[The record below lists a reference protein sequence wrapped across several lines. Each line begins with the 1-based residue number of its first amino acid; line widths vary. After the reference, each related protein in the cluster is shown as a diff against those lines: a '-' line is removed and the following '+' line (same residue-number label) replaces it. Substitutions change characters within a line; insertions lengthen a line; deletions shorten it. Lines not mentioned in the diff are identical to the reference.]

1 MKISILNGQLI
12 TWIDLFSQ
20 WAEVYD
26 VPDDSL
32 YKLATGTHFFDVE
45 TKELVAYEIPL
56 AYEMPE
62 PTQEE
67 IAEQEAIQK
76 EQEKENA
83 LKEVEVLLLRK
94 QALDLAGESTVDTV
108 VKLAGKLDA
117 VIDLRDIS
125 ESEKD
130 ALKFE
135 VNAKL

>member
-1 MKISILNGQLI
+1 MKISILNWQVI
-12 TWIDLFSQ
+12 TWIDLSSQ

-26 VPDDSL
+26 ISLWDSW
-32 YKLATGTHFFDVE
+32 KLSARTHYFDIE
-45 TKELVAYEIPL
+45 TKEVVAYPIP
-56 AYEMPE
+56 EPVE

-67 IAEQEAIQK
+67 IAEQESIQK
-76 EQEKENA
+76 EQKKENA

-108 VKLAGKLDA
+108 AKLAGKLDA

-125 ESEKD
+125 TEEKD

>member
-1 MKISILNGQLI
+1 MKISILNGQVI

-20 WAEVYD
+20 WAEVYT
-26 VPDDSL
+26 VDDSYL
-32 YKLATGTHFFDVE
+32 WKLATGTHFFDVE
-45 TKELVAYEIPL
+45 TKEVVAYPIAEPV
-56 AYEMPE
+56 E

-67 IAEQEAIQK
+67 IAEQESIQK

-108 VKLAGKLDA
+108 AKLAGKLDA

>member
-1 MKISILNGQLI
+1 MKISILNGQVI
-12 TWIDLFSQ
+12 TSIDLSSQ

-45 TKELVAYEIPL
+45 TKELVAYPI
-56 AYEMPE
+56 AE

-67 IAEQEAIQK
+67 IAEQESIQK

-94 QALDLAGESTVDTV
+94 QALDLAGESIVDTV
-108 VKLAGKLDA
+108 AKLAGKLDA

>member
-1 MKISILNGQLI
+1 MKISILNGQVI
-12 TWIDLFSQ
+12 TSIDLSSQ
-20 WAEVYD
+20 WAEVYT
-26 VPDDSL
+26 VDDSYL
-32 YKLATGTHFFDVE
+32 WKLTAKTHFFDIE
-45 TKELVAYEIPL
+45 TKELVAYPIP
-56 AYEMPE
+56 EPVE

-67 IAEQEAIQK
+67 IAEQESIQK

-94 QALDLAGESTVDTV
+94 QALDLAGESIVDTV
-108 VKLAGKLDA
+108 AKLAGKLDA